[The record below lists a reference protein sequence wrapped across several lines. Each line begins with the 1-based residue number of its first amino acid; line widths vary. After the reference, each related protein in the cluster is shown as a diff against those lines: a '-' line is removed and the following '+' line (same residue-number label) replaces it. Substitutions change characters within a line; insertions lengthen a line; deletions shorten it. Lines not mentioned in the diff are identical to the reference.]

1 MVNKE
6 KKIRKKGRKLRERN
20 EQRHIKQG
28 QRLIH
33 RGDTH
38 KGIKEYP
45 HPQGHNLYSKIV
57 FTTATCSRLQRQG
70 SFPLQLIL
78 GQVPQTSQTWSVQSS
93 LCLKVCSLFVP
104 WAKATLQDNIFE
116 SRFYKENEVK
126 SGQVYIPRGER
137 AWKGCESMQANA
149 PIQPKLIG
157 HTRTFF
163 LQPGS
168 ITKWKPENAE
178 GGVERQS
185 PSVHLGRFIYSSL
198 LCMQKEN
205 QSHHL
210 Q

>member
-1 MVNKE
+1 M
-6 KKIRKKGRKLRERN
+6 ERN
-20 EQRHIKQG
+20 KQRHIKQG

-38 KGIKEYP
+38 KGIKEHP

-57 FTTATCSRLQRQG
+57 FYYCYMFTPVEIEEL
-70 SFPLQLIL
+70 PLQLVL

-93 LCLKVCSLFVP
+93 LCLKVCSLFAP
-104 WAKATLQDNIFE
+104 KQTLQDNISE

-137 AWKGCESMQANA
+137 AWKGCEGMQANA

-157 HTRTFF
+157 RTRTFS

-168 ITKWKPENAE
+168 VTKWKPENAE
-178 GGVERQS
+178 GGMERHS

-210 Q
+210 R